1 MKDIGEQF
9 VLITGIS
16 WMPGMLLPRAHKN
29 FYDYGLLLCIT
40 VCGKFQG
47 MKILRKDERSKFHDL
62 ISQKREQ
69 CFYK

>member
-29 FYDYGLLLCIT
+29 FFMTMDSCYA
-40 VCGKFQG
+40 
-47 MKILRKDERSKFHDL
+47 
-62 ISQKREQ
+62 
-69 CFYK
+69 